1 MESPHEMAGFEPPVP
16 ACYTFLDWERS
27 MRRIAI
33 AGKGGSGKT
42 TISGTLA
49 RLSSRALGG
58 LLAVDGDPNPNLAT
72 VLGISHDGPWPLLP
86 TTLLVREEQ
95 PNCVVSRLARPL
107 SEILDT
113 YGVKGPDGVRLLALG
128 QVEAAGKG

>member
-1 MESPHEMAGFEPPVP
+1 
-16 ACYTFLDWERS
+16 

-49 RLSSRALGG
+49 RISSRALGG

-72 VLGISHDGPWPLLP
+72 VLGISRDEPWPLLP
-86 TTLLVREEQ
+86 KTLLVREQ
-95 PNCVVSRLARPL
+95 RPDCVRSRLAQPL
-107 SEILDT
+107 EEILET
-113 YGVKGPDGVRLLALG
+113 YGVAGPDGVRLLALG